1 MKHTDMS
8 LNLRIL
14 DTTDDSVNEVIG
26 RYSDSKALEV
36 LKRYLEPGG
45 DLSMEQAVKLID
57 DMLPNTEERDP
68 HYVVCN
74 VLATTAAIV
83 QLSEIGWTDEGHKIY
98 ASMHSFRTAVR
109 ECYDPEFEPG
119 GDEEVYFVNISAF
132 IARLAALNILDD
144 TLWAMPTMK
153 DTLENESS
161 AR

>member
-1 MKHTDMS
+1 MSS

-68 HYVVCN
+68 HSSSPDVVCK

-119 GDEEVYFVNISAF
+119 RDEEVYFVNISAF
-132 IARLAALNILDD
+132 IPRLAALNILDD
-144 TLWAMPTMK
+144 TLWAMSTMK
-153 DTLENESS
+153 DALENEPS